1 MARFIYM
8 ETMVKGVGTLEEDGC
23 AGSDN
28 GGIVGSDDSPKVH
41 MSTTPYLSATE
52 KKVLVD
58 KDTCGSPM
66 TVKNGLTEG
75 ETYRLKTV
83 EQVKTRFGSQ
93 QLWTMESKLSKVVSK
108 IWPPGV
114 LTKYTTDN
122 GDDLDSWGVDI
133 LKSLE
138 IKYTGYSLGPDN
150 KPRYGFLLADPTNPD
165 TTGGNK

>member
-1 MARFIYM
+1 M
-8 ETMVKGVGTLEEDGC
+8 EAMVKGTRISVEDVC
-23 AGSDN
+23 AGGDN
-28 GGIVGSDDSPKVH
+28 GRIVGSDDSPKVH

-52 KKVLVD
+52 KKVSVD
-58 KDTCGSPM
+58 KDMYGNPM

-75 ETYRLKTV
+75 ATYRLKTV
-83 EQVKTRFGSQ
+83 DLVKTRFGSQ

-150 KPRYGFLLADPTNPD
+150 KPRYGFLLADPANTGTG